1 MIFLDKKRR
10 RIATNSES
18 LRTKGKGIIEDTTE
32 YGEFVC
38 NFDSWLPIEEQKKNA
53 EFMEHLGD

>member
-1 MIFLDKKRR
+1 MDKKRR

-18 LRTKGKGIIEDTTE
+18 LRSKGKGIIEDTTE

-38 NFDSWLPIEEQKKNA
+38 TFDSWLPIEEQKKNA
-53 EFMEHLGD
+53 DFMEHLGD

>member
-1 MIFLDKKRR
+1 MDKKRR

-18 LRTKGKGIIEDTTE
+18 LRSKGKGIVEDTTE
-32 YGEFVC
+32 YGEFIC
-38 NFDSWLPIEEQKKNA
+38 TFDSWLPIEEQKKNA